1 MPKGA
6 MMYDPAKVKAFK
18 ILIGRIAKQ
27 QMTDNNY
34 KRFENVP
41 LKMNVWFFR
50 PLQKSLSKKEREKR
64 IKHEHLPIAK
74 PDTSNYIKSF
84 EDALNGIVWKDD
96 SQITDIHAYKRY
108 SENPRIEL
116 EIEAIESEKKD

>member
-1 MPKGA
+1 M
-6 MMYDPAKVKAFK
+6 
-18 ILIGRIAKQ
+18 
-27 QMTDNNY
+27 
-34 KRFENVP
+34 
-41 LKMNVWFFR
+41 
-50 PLQKSLSKKEREKR
+50 
-64 IKHEHLPIAK
+64 KHEHLPTIK

-116 EIEAIESEKKD
+116 EIEEIESEEKN

>member
-1 MPKGA
+1 MRLIFDTEPIQQMRPRIRRMPKGA

-18 ILIGRIAKQ
+18 ILIGRIAKK

-50 PLQKSLSKKEREKR
+50 PL
-64 IKHEHLPIAK
+64 
-74 PDTSNYIKSF
+74 
-84 EDALNGIVWKDD
+84 
-96 SQITDIHAYKRY
+96 
-108 SENPRIEL
+108 
-116 EIEAIESEKKD
+116 